1 MRSKKLID
9 IMDMALGPTIKENE
23 KGASPNED
31 AP

>member
-1 MRSKKLID
+1 MRSKELID
-9 IMDMALGPTIKENE
+9 IKDLASGPTIKENE